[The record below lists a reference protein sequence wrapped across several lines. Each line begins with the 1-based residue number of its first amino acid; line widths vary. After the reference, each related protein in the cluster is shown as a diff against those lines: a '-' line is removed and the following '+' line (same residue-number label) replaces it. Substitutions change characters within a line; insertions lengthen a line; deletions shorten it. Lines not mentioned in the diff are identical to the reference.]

1 MSNSMGSVVE
11 ETAMESIADDSFAAA
26 APGVYIS
33 PWTPDSNASN
43 HLTVFQHGL
52 GVIPQSVLV
61 LFSPDGDTVYPVM
74 WPWDYN
80 AGNPVTISMTST
92 NVILNIYS
100 STALHG
106 AWSAA
111 TTQWT
116 HYNNGYWKVIAKAS
130 A

>member
-1 MSNSMGSVVE
+1 MSNSMGSVME
-11 ETAMESIADDSFAAA
+11 ETALESIGEDSFAAA
-26 APGVYIS
+26 APGVYVS
-33 PWTPDSNASN
+33 PWMPDSNANN

-74 WPWDYN
+74 WRWDNN

-92 NVILNIYS
+92 NVTLSIYS
-100 STALHG
+100 GTALHG
-106 AWSAA
+106 VWNA
-111 TTQWT
+111 TTGWT
-116 HYNNGYWKVIAKAS
+116 HYYNGYWKVIAKAS